1 MAWPMIAAYGRSG
14 LCGEY
19 GPGGRVNGYAENSS
33 SPDPIGPG
41 EETMFTLRSGLD
53 SGVDISGDV
62 SSSL

>member
-19 GPGGRVNGYAENSS
+19 GPGGSVNGYAENSS

-41 EETMFTLRSGLD
+41 EETMFTFRIGLE
-53 SGVDISGDV
+53 SGVDIEGDAT
-62 SSSL
+62 SSL